1 VLTGT
6 PRSTIITQKHSIQ
19 KKFAEQS
26 QIMGCGASSSPGCQA
41 AAISREID
49 EQLKNEFYATK
60 GDFKILLLGAGGGGK
75 STIAKQMRIIYDT
88 GYSSFDRMQYRAAV
102 HSNAIQSLLA
112 ILREMEI
119 LHVPFSG
126 HSRAQDVRR
135 LSDMSKDSNSKCITI
150 EMGKLMISL
159 WHDDATQR
167 FFTQSKEYLVTDSVS
182 YFLSAISRISQ
193 PLYIPT
199 EKDVLKARVSTT
211 GVVETLFICKDVRFR
226 MIDVGGQRSQR
237 KHWLHC
243 FANVTCIIFCAAL
256 SEYDMFL
263 EEDSRINRMDESLNL
278 FEYICTNKWLLN
290 TPIVLFLN
298 KTDLLQ
304 EKIQRSPLTICFP
317 NYNGP
322 NTYNS
327 AIDHIKK
334 KFENLHPKKLK
345 LYIHLTCAVDTTN
358 IQWVF
363 DIVSDIII
371 RLNHRECGLS

>member
-1 VLTGT
+1 
-6 PRSTIITQKHSIQ
+6 
-19 KKFAEQS
+19 
-26 QIMGCGASSSPGCQA
+26 MGCGASSSPGCQA